1 MVIDTYLRITF
12 IFNWKALAM
21 KQIETNT
28 GDIVNEIALRHVGV
42 GDILKRKPNA
52 KTVFIV
58 NHYDRASKTWSLSD
72 WHDMNREI
80 FLKSDTLVYVGF
92 EF

>member
-1 MVIDTYLRITF
+1 
-12 IFNWKALAM
+12 M

-72 WHDMNREI
+72 YDDMNKEI
-80 FLKSDTLVYVGF
+80 FLKSDTMVYVGF
-92 EF
+92 TY

>member
-1 MVIDTYLRITF
+1 MVIDTYLNTTF
-12 IFNWKALAM
+12 IFNWEALAM
-21 KQIETNT
+21 KQIETNN
-28 GDIVNEIALRHVGV
+28 GDIVNEIALRHVGI

-52 KTVFIV
+52 KTVFVV

-72 WHDMNREI
+72 WHDMNKEI

>member
-1 MVIDTYLRITF
+1 MVIDTYLSITF
-12 IFNWKALAM
+12 IFNWEALAM
-21 KQIETNT
+21 KQIETND

-52 KTVFIV
+52 KTVFVV

-92 EF
+92 DF

>member
-1 MVIDTYLRITF
+1 MVIDTYLSI
-12 IFNWKALAM
+12 IFNFNKGFKTM
-21 KQIETNT
+21 KQIETND

-52 KTVFIV
+52 KTVFVV

-80 FLKSDTLVYVGF
+80 FLKSDTLVYIGF

>member
-1 MVIDTYLRITF
+1 
-12 IFNWKALAM
+12 M
-21 KQIETNT
+21 KQIETNN

-52 KTVFIV
+52 KKVFIV

-72 WHDMNREI
+72 YDDMNKEI

-92 EF
+92 TF